1 MMITFK
7 LKSSKYGMLSISFFI
22 TIIISIIFLFC
33 FHPTNLTNDLYQC
46 YYVLVFQL
54 IIYLAVWIVLF
65 LFTKIDIFE
74 PIVLV
79 TAIHLLLFVIT
90 PIISLYQNDILW
102 FNKNVWG
109 GCIKGT
115 LLSTLAYVFF
125 VFGYYFGKTKR
136 RKYKQ
141 KNIQNF
147 GKIYSMS
154 LIIWIFCFICNM
166 VYILLAGI
174 NIKYF
179 LTLGS
184 SGSITIGETSN
195 SLVGFLSV
203 ISYGMISSY
212 LYIFYYSNSK
222 LLKGILFYLMFAS
235 FLIRGFRFI
244 IVAMVVAPLFFVYL
258 KEKKRPSVIL
268 VIILLLLLSI
278 SVGFIGGIR
287 DSMRAGNG
295 IGNSIN
301 SIMQFEYITSV
312 IIDNFSI
319 YKTYYG
325 IIQNIPAIMN
335 YTFGKLM
342 FMYTLIMFIPRFI
355 WPSKPNP
362 VSQKVNE
369 IAVSKYASKAGTA
382 YPYLGEYYHELGIFG
397 IMIFTFFFGKI
408 CSWLK
413 IKMYERNIHSIIL
426 YSSICPLL
434 LQIMI
439 RGYTPSNFYL
449 IIFSLLPIIILK
461 KISVY
466 EN

>member
-1 MMITFK
+1 MIK
-7 LKSSKYGMLSISFFI
+7 LKSKTNAIFSITFFI
-22 TIIISIIFLFC
+22 AIIISIIFLFC
-33 FHPTNLTNDLYQC
+33 FQPANLSNDLYQC
-46 YYVLVFQL
+46 YYVLVSQL
-54 IIYLAVWIVLF
+54 IVYLLIWIILF
-65 LFTKIDIFE
+65 ALTKVDILE

-79 TAIHLLLFVIT
+79 TSIHLLLFVIT
-90 PIISLYQNDILW
+90 PIISLYRNDILW

-109 GCIKGT
+109 GCVKGT
-115 LLSTLAYVFF
+115 LLSTLAYIFF
-125 VFGYYFGKTKR
+125 ILGYYFGKTKR
-136 RKYKQ
+136 IQYKQ
-141 KNIQNF
+141 KNIKNW
-147 GKIYSMS
+147 KRIYNIS
-154 LIIWIFCFICNM
+154 LIIWLFCFICNM
-166 VYILLAGI
+166 VYILSSGI
-174 NIKYF
+174 NITYV

-184 SGSITIGETSN
+184 SGSTTIGETSN
-195 SLVGFLSV
+195 SILGFIGM

-222 LLKGILFYLMFAS
+222 ILKGILFYLMFATY
-235 FLIRGFRFI
+235 LIRGFRFI
-244 IVAMVVAPLFFVYL
+244 IVAIIVAPLIFMYI
-258 KEKKRPSVIL
+258 KEKKRPSFIL
-268 VIILLLLLSI
+268 IIAVLLLLSI

-287 DSMRAGNG
+287 DDMRAGNG

-319 YKTYYG
+319 FKTYYG
-325 IIQNIPAIMN
+325 IVQNIPSIMD

-342 FMYTLIMFIPRFI
+342 FMYTLIMFIPRVI

-362 VSQKVNE
+362 ISQKINE
-369 IAVSKYASKAGTA
+369 IAVNKYASKAGTA
-382 YPYLGEYYHELGIFG
+382 YPYLGEYYHEFGVVG
-397 IMIFTFFFGKI
+397 IMFFSYLFGKI

-413 IKMYERNIHSIIL
+413 IKMYEINIHSIIL

-449 IIFSLLPIIILK
+449 IIFSVLPIFILK
-461 KISVY
+461 KRSIY